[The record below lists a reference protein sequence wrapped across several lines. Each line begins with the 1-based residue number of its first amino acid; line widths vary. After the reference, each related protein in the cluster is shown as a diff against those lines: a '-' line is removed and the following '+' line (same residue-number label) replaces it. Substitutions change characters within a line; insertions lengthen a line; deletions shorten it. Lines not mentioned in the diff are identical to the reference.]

1 MVEDEILK
9 SNITLVKTGYQN
21 SYIGAEDCNFL
32 QYGFYFIFFFL
43 CRECQGDQDLLDLR

>member
-32 QYGFYFIFFFL
+32 RYGFYFIYLFIFVGNA
-43 CRECQGDQDLLDLR
+43 RETRTSWT